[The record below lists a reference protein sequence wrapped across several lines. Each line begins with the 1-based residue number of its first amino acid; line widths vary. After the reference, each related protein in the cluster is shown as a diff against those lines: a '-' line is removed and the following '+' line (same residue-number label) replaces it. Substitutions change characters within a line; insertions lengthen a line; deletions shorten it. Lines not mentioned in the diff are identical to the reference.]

1 MLRSMRAKKVTRRAR
16 LRGEIVKRLWM
27 LCLLGFLLLPVA
39 AEETAPSGFEHWTGT
54 SLQQMERELSAEAK
68 KDAHHLGL
76 RRLGDF
82 ENDLFLFAHREAD
95 GQPEWHETQAD
106 VFVVE
111 SGTATLLVGGT
122 MVGAEVTEPH
132 EKRNG
137 TIQGGVRRK
146 MSPGDIIRIPA
157 KTPHQ
162 VLLDGAHEFTYFV
175 VKVKGY

>member
-1 MLRSMRAKKVTRRAR
+1 M
-16 LRGEIVKRLWM
+16 KRLCM
-27 LCLLGFLLLPVA
+27 LWLLAFFLLPV
-39 AEETAPSGFEHWTGT
+39 TAQEPAPNGFEHWTAA
-54 SLQQMERELSAEAK
+54 SLKQMELDLRIEAA
-68 KDAHHLGL
+68 KDPHHLGL

-82 ENDLFLFAHREAD
+82 QNDLFLFAHREAD

-122 MVGAEVTEPH
+122 MAGAEVTEPH

-137 TIQGGVRRK
+137 TIQGGVRQK
-146 MSPGDIIRIPA
+146 MSAGDIIRIPA

>member
-1 MLRSMRAKKVTRRAR
+1 M
-16 LRGEIVKRLWM
+16 KRLWM
-27 LCLLGFLLLPVA
+27 LCLLGILLLPVTA
-39 AEETAPSGFEHWTGT
+39 QETVPSGLEHWTAA
-54 SLQQMERELSAEAK
+54 SLKQMEGELRTEAA
-68 KDAHHLGL
+68 KDVRHLGL

-82 ENDLFLFAHREAD
+82 QNDLLLFAHREAD

-122 MVGAEVTEPH
+122 MVGAQITEPH

-137 TIQGGVRRK
+137 TIQGGVRQK
-146 MSPGDIIRIPA
+146 MSAGDIIRIPA

-162 VLLDGAHEFTYFV
+162 VLLDGATEFTYFV

>member
-1 MLRSMRAKKVTRRAR
+1 
-16 LRGEIVKRLWM
+16 VKRLCM
-27 LCLLGFLLLPVA
+27 LWLLAFFLLPVTA
-39 AEETAPSGFEHWTGT
+39 QETAPNGFEHWTAA
-54 SLQQMERELSAEAK
+54 SLKQMELDLRIEAA
-68 KDAHHLGL
+68 KDPHHLGL

-82 ENDLFLFAHREAD
+82 QNDLFLFAHREAD

-137 TIQGGVRRK
+137 TIQGGVRQK
-146 MSPGDIIRIPA
+146 MSAGDIIRIPA

>member
-1 MLRSMRAKKVTRRAR
+1 M
-16 LRGEIVKRLWM
+16 KRLWM
-27 LCLLGFLLLPVA
+27 LCLLGFVLLPVTA
-39 AEETAPSGFEHWTGT
+39 QETMPKDFEHWTAS
-54 SLQQMERELSAEAK
+54 SLKELERELSTEAAK
-68 KDAHHLGL
+68 NVNHLGL

-82 ENDLFLFAHREAD
+82 PDDLFLFAHREAD

-122 MVGAEVTEPH
+122 MIGAEITEPH

-146 MSPGDIIRIPA
+146 IAAGDIIRIPA

-162 VLLDGAHEFTYFV
+162 VLLDGAPEFTYFV
-175 VKVKGY
+175 VKIKGY

>member
-1 MLRSMRAKKVTRRAR
+1 MR
-16 LRGEIVKRLWM
+16 RLWM
-27 LCLLGFLLLPVA
+27 VSLLGFFLLPVTA
-39 AEETAPSGFEHWTGT
+39 QETVPSGFEHWTAA
-54 SLQQMERELSAEAK
+54 SLKQMQEELGAVAA

-82 ENDLFLFAHREAD
+82 PNDLFLFAHREAD
-95 GQPEWHETQAD
+95 GSPEWHETQVD
-106 VFVVE
+106 VFVVQ
-111 SGTATLLVGGT
+111 SGTATLVVGGT
-122 MVGAEVTEPH
+122 MVGAQDTEPH

-146 MSPGDIIRIPA
+146 ISAGDIIRIPA

-162 VLLDGAHEFTYFV
+162 VLLDGGHEFTYFV

>member
-1 MLRSMRAKKVTRRAR
+1 
-16 LRGEIVKRLWM
+16 VKRLCM
-27 LCLLGFLLLPVA
+27 LWLLAFFLLPVTA
-39 AEETAPSGFEHWTGT
+39 QETAPNGFEHWTAA
-54 SLQQMERELSAEAK
+54 SLKQMELDLRIEAA
-68 KDAHHLGL
+68 KDPHHLGL

-82 ENDLFLFAHREAD
+82 QNDLFLFAHREAD

-137 TIQGGVRRK
+137 TIQGGVRQK
-146 MSPGDIIRIPA
+146 MSAGDIIRIPA
-157 KTPHQ
+157 RTPHQ